1 MALVCGFPMYDS
13 CEWTNPSDF
22 EEIAHLLL
30 IFPGSVLGSFPMRIS
45 LLAVQFEIQQLNLKG
60 ARQILGNAIG
70 KAPKDKVIYMLS
82 FSIYY
87 IINLGYSHNCNCA
100 F

>member
-45 LLAVQFEIQQLNLKG
+45 LLKKYGFWLLNSRYG
-60 ARQILGNAIG
+60 
-70 KAPKDKVIYMLS
+70 S
-82 FSIYY
+82 
-87 IINLGYSHNCNCA
+87 
-100 F
+100 